1 MKLVRMASRLGQ
13 VTCSMGWRVGGGAA
27 GSTLVTA
34 GGSSLCV
41 WDLLA
46 GGRLLLRAGSHRKTV
61 TCLAAVTLGGSGPEG
76 GGVPRLLAA
85 DLNADLK
92 AYDYDTFQVPQ
103 VAQGRA
109 CPAST
114 VDIATRR
121 LFVFLALQ
129 TAQGSK

>member
-1 MKLVRMASRLGQ
+1 M
-13 VTCSMGWRVGGGAA
+13 
-27 GSTLVTA
+27 TA

-61 TCLAAVTLGGSGPEG
+61 TCLAAVILGGGGQEG

-103 VAQGRA
+103 FAQESVY
-109 CPAST
+109 PSST
-114 VDIATRR
+114 LVSRHKII
-121 LFVFLALQ
+121 
-129 TAQGSK
+129 